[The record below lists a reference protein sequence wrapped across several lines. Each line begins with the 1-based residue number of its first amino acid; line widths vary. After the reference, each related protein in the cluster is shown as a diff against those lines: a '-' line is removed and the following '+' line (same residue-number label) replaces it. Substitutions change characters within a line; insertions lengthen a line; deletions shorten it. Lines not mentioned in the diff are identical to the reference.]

1 MTKRDLVLNTLKEES
16 LGSVFINTSNEEQ
29 FQNVTLRPIL
39 KFQNELLIQF
49 FITYAIKNKKLFFNL
64 TSEDKYLYI
73 ENAIKTDNVL
83 RNQSIGLIVG
93 LLNIN
98 EYQEYVKKPSN
109 YNKRILAMLIERW
122 KSQLQ
127 LLENNN

>member
-1 MTKRDLVLNTLKEES
+1 M
-16 LGSVFINTSNEEQ
+16 
-29 FQNVTLRPIL
+29 
-39 KFQNELLIQF
+39 
-49 FITYAIKNKKLFFNL
+49 
-64 TSEDKYLYI
+64 YI

>member
-1 MTKRDLVLNTLKEES
+1 MTKRDQVLNTLKEES

-49 FITYAIKNKKLFFNL
+49 FITYAIKNKKVFFNL
-64 TSEDKYLYI
+64 TSEEKYLYI
-73 ENAIKTDNVL
+73 ENAIKNDNAF
-83 RNQSIGLIVG
+83 RNHSIGLIVG

-98 EYQEYVKKPSN
+98 EYQEYAKKPSS
-109 YNKRILAMLIERW
+109 YNKRILAMLSERW